1 MPTLPLFRFLPAI
14 IAAVTDL
21 FACVIVIKIQPVYP
35 IQVIAFQ
42 LIMFGL
48 ALSLALPYRWLW
60 VFAFVLLTVG
70 AWVTSFSLLYV
81 PTVIAAGWVMA
92 RRLDSVGSPDA

>member
-1 MPTLPLFRFLPAI
+1 MPTTPLFRFLPAI

-21 FACVIVIKIQPVYP
+21 VAGIIVVKIQPVYP

-42 LIMFGL
+42 LIMVGL
-48 ALSLALPYRWLW
+48 ALLFALPYRWLW

-92 RRLDSVGSPDA
+92 RRLDSLGCPDA

>member
-1 MPTLPLFRFLPAI
+1 VPTLPLFRFLPAI

-21 FACVIVIKIQPVYP
+21 VARIIVVKIQPVYP

-48 ALSLALPYRWLW
+48 ALLFALP
-60 VFAFVLLTVG
+60 
-70 AWVTSFSLLYV
+70 
-81 PTVIAAGWVMA
+81 
-92 RRLDSVGSPDA
+92 